1 MWVFGY
7 EADIAELDDIA
18 CISMMPL
25 YQAEL
30 DDIVASD
37 CPICGMPAINEL
49 DKPLPPLL
57 AGPTVAFSP
66 SDHEDGTPKDTTVN
80 VNSGH
85 NCEET

>member
-57 AGPTVAFSP
+57 GGSAVWQLDKA
-66 SDHEDGTPKDTTVN
+66 
-80 VNSGH
+80 
-85 NCEET
+85 